1 MMTNNS
7 KEKVRQLQNK
17 LYLTAKKCSSRR
29 FHALYD
35 KVYRDDVLYEAW
47 KRVKANQGSSGVDGI
62 TIEDIETSGVNR
74 YLTGIQSELKSGT
87 YRPLPVRRVMIPK
100 SDGSQMLFV
109 TLPAPNP
116 SQILQIKRRYSINY
130 SDV

>member
-1 MMTNNS
+1 MKTNNS
-7 KEKVRQLQNK
+7 REKVRQLQNK

-47 KRVKANQGSSGVDGI
+47 KQVKTNKGSRGVDGI
-62 TIEDIETSGVNR
+62 TIEDIETIGVNR

-87 YRPLPVRRVMIPK
+87 YRPLQVRRVMIPK
-100 SDGSQMLFV
+100 SDGSQRQRKEKV
-109 TLPAPNP
+109 
-116 SQILQIKRRYSINY
+116 
-130 SDV
+130 D